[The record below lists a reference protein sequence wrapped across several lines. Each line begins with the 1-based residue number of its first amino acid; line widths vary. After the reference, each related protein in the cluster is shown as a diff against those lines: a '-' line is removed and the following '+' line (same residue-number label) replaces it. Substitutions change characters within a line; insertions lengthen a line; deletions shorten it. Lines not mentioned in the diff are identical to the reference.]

1 MSTRPSSA
9 RRAFTLVEMLVV
21 LGIIG
26 ILIGLLLPAIMAAV
40 SNARRAQISMEIKQ
54 LDAAFDT
61 YKQQKGEYPA
71 SFGERNSSNALLYS
85 ITTSGQPN
93 RYGTVVERHLQR
105 AYPKLKD
112 DTSVTTDLKDTFYTQ
127 MADNPTNEID
137 QAEALVLWLAGTS
150 TAPGNPFEG
159 LAPPPPFN
167 YTVPRNSFFEFDMRR
182 IVDNDGD
189 GFPTYQARHC
199 RDTDYVYLEART
211 YANYMQQNNYARVI
225 TPSRTYEILPYG
237 SGPSTPMNPNR
248 FQILCAGFDGEY
260 GNLTSTTMS
269 GGQTLYQAKV
279 FPIGTNYDNYDKDNL
294 TNFSEGKTLGDA
306 RPQ

>member
-1 MSTRPSSA
+1 
-9 RRAFTLVEMLVV
+9 MLVV

-26 ILIGLLLPAIMAAV
+26 ILIGLLLPALMASV
-40 SNARRAQISMEIKQ
+40 SSARRAQISMEIKQ

-71 SFGERNSSNALLYS
+71 SFGDRNASGALLYT
-85 ITTSGQPN
+85 ITTAGVPN
-93 RYGTVVERHLQR
+93 RYSSVVEKHLQR
-105 AYPKLKD
+105 AFPKLKD
-112 DTSVTTDLKDTFYTQ
+112 DTTVTTDLKDTFYTQ

-137 QAEALVLWLAGTS
+137 QAEALVLWLGGTS

-167 YTVPRNSFFEFDMRR
+167 YTVPRNSFFEFDMTR

-189 GFPTYQARHC
+189 GFPTYRARHC
-199 RDTDYVYLEART
+199 RDTDYVYLESRSYGT
-211 YANYMQQNNYARVI
+211 YMQQNRHARVI

-237 SGPSTPMNPNR
+237 ANATTGMNPQR
-248 FQILCAGFDGEY
+248 FQIICAGFDGEY
-260 GNLTSTTMS
+260 GNLTPVTS
-269 GGQTLYQAKV
+269 GVHNPKI
-279 FPIGTNYDNYDKDNL
+279 FPIGTNYDAFDKDNL